1 MSKNQNLL
9 LSKELREE
17 VAVKLLAYLNI
28 AREHYKRPDL
38 EMPEIRWD
46 VKNTD
51 GGRANHVGNYVRFN
65 LILCVENK
73 EHFLNTTVP
82 HELAHCIAGTLFY
95 DKILKDTGK
104 SMRPHGK
111 EWKEV
116 MGVLQTPAAVKH
128 NYDCTSIQRPKR
140 RSRGSKLRGAEAD
153 LLLHR
158 LTVAAKRL
166 PKRHLALFIQGLVA
180 IQKGLE

>member
-1 MSKNQNLL
+1 MAKNQNLL
-9 LSKELREE
+9 LSKELRSE
-17 VAVKLLAYLNI
+17 VEKKILEGLNI
-28 AREHYKRPDL
+28 ARAHYKRPDL

-95 DKILKDTGK
+95 AKVLKDTGK

-116 MGVLQTPAAVKH
+116 MGVLQTPPAVKH
-128 NYDCTSIQRPKR
+128 TYDCTSIQRPKR
-140 RSRGSKLRGAEAD
+140 RARGSKLRGAEAD

-158 LTVAAKRL
+158 LTVAAKRMS
-166 PKRHLALFIQGLVA
+166 PRYLAALIDNLTTLQENA
-180 IQKGLE
+180 S